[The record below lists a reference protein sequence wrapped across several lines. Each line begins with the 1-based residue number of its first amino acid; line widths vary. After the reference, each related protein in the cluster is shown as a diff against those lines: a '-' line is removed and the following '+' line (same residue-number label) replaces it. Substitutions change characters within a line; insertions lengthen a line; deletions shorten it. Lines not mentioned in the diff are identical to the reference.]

1 MGLTLRRGP
10 ALPDVRAVSSYT
22 LKDCVA
28 DLAVSRETEERFR
41 LLGEHLVKW
50 NGRINLVSKSTLED
64 MWRRHFLDSGQLA
77 DFIPSTARSLA
88 DLGSGA
94 GFPGLVLAAMTDLE
108 IHLIVSDTRKAVFL
122 REGARVIGRQIT
134 VHQQRIESLQGLAVD
149 VVTARALAPVEKLL
163 EYAEPLLKKD
173 GIALFL
179 KGNTLETELTDSKKS
194 WHIESTQSRS
204 RSDSSGCILK
214 VEAFSR
220 VRDRK

>member
-1 MGLTLRRGP
+1 MT
-10 ALPDVRAVSSYT
+10 ALG
-22 LKDCVA
+22 
-28 DLAVSRETEERFR
+28 VSRETEERFR
-41 LLGEHLVKW
+41 ILGDHLRKW
-50 NGRINLVSKSTLED
+50 NERINLVSKSTLDD

-77 DFIPSTARSLA
+77 AQIPATARSLA

-94 GFPGLVLAAMTDLE
+94 GFPGLVLAAITDLE
-108 IHLIVSDTRKAVFL
+108 IHLIESDTRKAVYL
-122 REGARVIGRQIT
+122 REGARAIGRSVT
-134 VHQQRIESLQGLAVD
+134 VHQKRIESLQGLAVD

-179 KGNTLETELTDSKKS
+179 KGNTLQTELTDSKKS

-204 RSDSSGCILK
+204 LSDPSGCILK
-214 VEAFSR
+214 VEAFRR

>member
-1 MGLTLRRGP
+1 M
-10 ALPDVRAVSSYT
+10 
-22 LKDCVA
+22 K
-28 DLAVSRETEERFR
+28 
-41 LLGEHLVKW
+41 LLGDHLVKW
-50 NGRINLVSKSTLED
+50 NSRINLVSKTTLDD

-77 DFIPSTARSLA
+77 AFIPANARILA

-108 IHLIVSDTRKAVFL
+108 IHLIESDTRKAVFL
-122 REGARVIGRQIT
+122 REGARLIDRPIT

-149 VVTARALAPVEKLL
+149 VVTARALAPVELLL

-179 KGNTLETELTDSKKS
+179 KGNTLQTELTDSKKS

>member
-1 MGLTLRRGP
+1 M
-10 ALPDVRAVSSYT
+10 SSYT
-22 LKDCVA
+22 LDDCVA
-28 DLAVSRETEERFR
+28 DLAVSRETAERFKV
-41 LLGEHLVKW
+41 LAEHLVKW
-50 NGRINLVSKSTLED
+50 NERINLVSKTTLDD

-77 DFIPSTARSLA
+77 HFIPPSAHSLA

-108 IHLIVSDTRKAVFL
+108 IHLIESDTRKAVFL
-122 REGARVIGRQIT
+122 REGARAMKRPIT

-163 EYAEPLLKKD
+163 EYAERLLKKD

-179 KGNTLETELTDSKKS
+179 KGNTLQTELTDSKKS

-204 RSDSSGCILK
+204 LSDSSGCILK
-214 VEAFSR
+214 VEAFRR